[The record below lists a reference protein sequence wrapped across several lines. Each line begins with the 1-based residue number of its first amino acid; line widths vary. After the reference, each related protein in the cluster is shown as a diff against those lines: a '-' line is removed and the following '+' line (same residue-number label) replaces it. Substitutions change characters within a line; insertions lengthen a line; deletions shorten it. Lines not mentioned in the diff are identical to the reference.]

1 MCRQPD
7 NVARHCDRQIAL
19 SCAQFLLLHCLPAN
33 SENTGRIYY
42 QVLTE
47 KATFWPAGAADT
59 LRAPRLPRALSDA
72 RSAKRRIRGQKP
84 SKRQPNRRRVC
95 TGDVNGCASP
105 CRKLAEKLPPICT
118 EVAVFV
124 RMSSNER
131 KLDVLSVDRGSR
143 RSRYHLPRLGWA
155 TSCDVSATEMPRRS
169 AYSSKAT
176 SIKAVIDR
184 RSASA
189 SWRASASTSASMRVV
204 KGCFVIGLIA
214 CDPA

>member
-1 MCRQPD
+1 M
-7 NVARHCDRQIAL
+7 
-19 SCAQFLLLHCLPAN
+19 
-33 SENTGRIYY
+33 
-42 QVLTE
+42 TE

-59 LRAPRLPRALSDA
+59 LPAPRLPRPPQDA
-72 RSAKRRIRGQKP
+72 RSATRWISGQTP
-84 SKRQPNRRRVC
+84 SKQQPNQRRVC
-95 TGDVNGCASP
+95 TGDVNGCPSP
-105 CRKLAEKLPPICT
+105 FTNLAEKLPPICT
-118 EVAVFV
+118 EAAVSV
-124 RMSSNER
+124 RMSSNAR
-131 KLDVLSVDRGSR
+131 KLDVLAVDRRSR

-155 TSCDVSATEMPRRS
+155 TSSDVLATEMPRRS

-176 SIKAVIDR
+176 SIKAVMDR